1 MRVLALASD
10 DVLDEVIDTFLGDN
24 ASLQHE
30 AIDQRGT
37 EALEDLG
44 LHGLV
49 GVQQLALNSKS
60 KRPLILVTS
69 SKVR

>member
-1 MRVLALASD
+1 MRVLALAGD

-49 GVQQLALNSKS
+49 GVQRIGLEL
-60 KRPLILVTS
+60 
-69 SKVR
+69 KVKATLDLGYII